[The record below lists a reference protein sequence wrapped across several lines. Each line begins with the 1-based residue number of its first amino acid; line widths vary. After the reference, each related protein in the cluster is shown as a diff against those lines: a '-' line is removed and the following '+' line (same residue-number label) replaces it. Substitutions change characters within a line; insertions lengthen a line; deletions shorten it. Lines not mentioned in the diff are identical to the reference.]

1 MSSSFL
7 IGILYEN
14 VAEERLILVEFIL
27 YYSFLVFLE
36 LLVDLIN
43 GLLFEGWAAWLLV
56 AASEGVERL
65 GLLVLGLHDSVFVQG
80 VLEVLWAVGL
90 PSGLGDRQ

>member
-1 MSSSFL
+1 MSSLFS
-7 IGILYEN
+7 IGILYKDI
-14 VAEERLILVEFIL
+14 AEERLVVVEFIF

-43 GLLFEGWAAWLLV
+43 GLLLEDWAAWLLV
-56 AASEGVERL
+56 TASEGIEGL

-80 VLEVLWAVGL
+80 VLEVLWAMGL
-90 PSGLGDRQ
+90 PGGLGDVQ

>member
-1 MSSSFL
+1 L

-14 VAEERLILVEFIL
+14 VAEERLIVVEFIL

-43 GLLFEGWAAWLLV
+43 GLLFEDWAARLLV
-56 AASEGVERL
+56 ATSEGVERL
-65 GLLVLGLHDSVFVQG
+65 GLLVLGLHDSVFV
-80 VLEVLWAVGL
+80 
-90 PSGLGDRQ
+90 

>member
-1 MSSSFL
+1 MSSLFL

-14 VAEERLILVEFIL
+14 VAEELILVEIICEFIL

-36 LLVDLIN
+36 LLVDLID

-65 GLLVLGLHDSVFVQG
+65 GLLVLGLHDSVFI
-80 VLEVLWAVGL
+80 
-90 PSGLGDRQ
+90 